1 MKAKKIFA
9 AGALAAVLLSSTTA
23 LAIPS
28 IPVIA
33 DGGLW
38 WHGTTDLDGGGT
50 VFSYYFN
57 ANYNYSYA
65 SVINS
70 RGWFASDTKLMSMA
84 KAHATAYPSE
94 IDHAYYNFWN

>member
-1 MKAKKIFA
+1 MKAKRLFA
-9 AGALAAVLLSSTTA
+9 AGALAAVLLSSTAA
-23 LAIPS
+23 LAS
-28 IPVIA
+28 VRFV
-33 DGGLW
+33 GGGIW
-38 WHGTTDLDGGGT
+38 TYGTTGTDGGGT
-50 VFSYYFN
+50 VFSYYYN